1 MQSRWQ
7 TWVDLITPQPG
18 SSVTTAG
25 ITGSPCW
32 RACQMKD
39 AAWCRSSSGPLPS
52 LFSCPKQSHTQRRP
66 LETPAPVFDWSLIE
80 SAMATGGN
88 ILQPFVGGGFKQLE
102 LGGVSVVLLVIFVVA
117 LFIHPWFL
125 FMCRRALTQSKEE
138 RWQRTAPVGGDLLAS
153 VNPGWFSV
161 EECRSWRLGKDE
173 LFILFDRMPPFGIKL
188 VPLQQFIWL
197 KSITWL
203 DSRCTRTALCELE
216 HRPT

>member
-88 ILQPFVGGGFKQLE
+88 ILQPFVGGGLQTTWAWRCQCCSACHICGCIIHTSLVFIY
-102 LGGVSVVLLVIFVVA
+102 VSESIDA
-117 LFIHPWFL
+117 IQ
-125 FMCRRALTQSKEE
+125 RRKMATHS
-138 RWQRTAPVGGDLLAS
+138 P
-153 VNPGWFSV
+153 
-161 EECRSWRLGKDE
+161 SWRR
-173 LFILFDRMPPFGIKL
+173 FISICQSGL
-188 VPLQQFIWL
+188 V
-197 KSITWL
+197 
-203 DSRCTRTALCELE
+203 LCRGMQELE
-216 HRPT
+216 TWEGWVIHFVWQNASIWH